1 MSKTAV
7 IFFTLLLVLACCYTA
22 GCSVP
27 SSSGA
32 PASSGVSPSPG
43 VSASSEKDGVS
54 SGQGISAP
62 GKRSL
67 EGAVG
72 YITAEWSDPQNTGP
86 ATGSQERH
94 IRYIHGADFDEQG
107 NAGSWI
113 VVVERAGKSYQVTIS
128 GQDSTTSD
136 APGVAWT
143 EINTTQIMYP
153 RELIE
158 KNHALIFN
166 SSESSTTVSRSL
178 SLEDGN
184 YIVTLSGRNGQQT
197 LVFNATTGALTP

>member
-32 PASSGVSPSPG
+32 AS
-43 VSASSEKDGVS
+43 SSEKAGLS
-54 SGQGISAP
+54 SGQGNAVP
-62 GKRSL
+62 GSRSL
-67 EGAVG
+67 ENAVD
-72 YITAEWSDPQNTGP
+72 YVIAEWSDPQNAVP
-86 ATGSQERH
+86 VTGSKEKH

-107 NAGSWI
+107 NASSWMI
-113 VVVERAGKSYQVTIS
+113 VVEMAGKSSMVTIN
-128 GQDSTTSD
+128 GQGSTTSD
-136 APGVAWT
+136 APGIAWS

-184 YIVTLSGRNGQQT
+184 YIITLSGRNGQQT